1 MSDEIKR
8 KLFSAL
14 SSHNTK
20 EALHLLPLISNPR
33 RVKYYSVNSTI
44 LHIAARYGLLDIV
57 QVLINEY
64 QFDPHCVDEDG
75 DSPLHYAAF
84 NGHLDVVK
92 YLTTECHC
100 DPLCKDKNGVTPLD
114 RAITRGHRDIVQ
126 YLESVTDRFLES
138 SLAAAMEEGGGKM
151 KPCNITMQG
160 PPGAGK
166 TSLKRV
172 IIGLSPLPLEEQ
184 NATDIVENAARA
196 VSTNQ
201 FTADGRRSVMLAEF
215 DNEELIKMLARKV
228 ESHRVTRHQTQEPQH
243 KPVSTVCLSVL
254 MCS

>member
-1 MSDEIKR
+1 MSDEIFKR

-33 RVKYYSVNSTI
+33 GVKYYSVNSTI

-64 QFDPHCVDEDG
+64 QFDPHCVDEDSEFG

-126 YLESVTDRFLES
+126 YLESVTDRLLES
-138 SLAAAMEEGGGKM
+138 SLATAMKEGGGEI

-166 TSLKRV
+166 TSLKRI
-172 IIGLSPLPLEEQ
+172 IIGLPPLPLEKQ
-184 NATDIVENAARA
+184 NTTDIVENSARA
-196 VSTNQ
+196 VSTDQ
-201 FTADGRRSVMLAEF
+201 FTADGRRSVMLAEVG
-215 DNEELIKMLARKV
+215 NEELIKMLARKV
-228 ESHRVTRHQTQEPQH
+228 ESHHVTSHQTQEPQH
-243 KPVSTVCLSVL
+243 KPVSTVLL
-254 MCS
+254 P